1 MILKQ
6 ANKFVEFREKNN
18 LVIIG
23 YVLIWEKCI
32 YRNSKTVDEKRY
44 HYGYEMI

>member
-23 YVLIWEKCI
+23 YALIWN
-32 YRNSKTVDEKRY
+32 RNLLHDS
-44 HYGYEMI
+44 M